1 MVSTMI
7 LFLVMILMISKIV
20 LLKVRVCTN
29 EAIVMAITMMLN
41 DAMVKRNLKRLKAPM
56 ETVARCEDPKIS
68 EERLD
73 RAGSPKMQ

>member
-7 LFLVMILMISKIV
+7 LFLVMILMITKIV

-41 DAMVKRNLKRLKAPM
+41 DAMVKRTLKR
-56 ETVARCEDPKIS
+56 
-68 EERLD
+68 
-73 RAGSPKMQ
+73 